1 MEKRMLKKRM
11 PEMDSDDRP
20 KIQRA
25 SMSKSMGRSPEMQKV
40 DKMTASLV
48 QELMNAAT
56 SFHKLHLAVTGEG
69 SYAQHKALNK
79 IYDALPDLA
88 DIIAEGYQGACE
100 VILSYDLEGPAV
112 LNSVED
118 AIEYMR
124 QMKMQ
129 VDELQAVMPHTE
141 VVNNLD
147 LVKDAIN
154 SAKYKLLFLA

>member
-1 MEKRMLKKRM
+1 MDYSRTLKK
-11 PEMDSDDRP
+11 
-20 KIQRA
+20 
-25 SMSKSMGRSPEMQKV
+25 KSTDVKLKRKATLESTQTRSPEMQKV
-40 DKMTASLV
+40 DAMTASLV
-48 QELMNAAT
+48 QELMNAST
-56 SFHKLHLAVTGEG
+56 SFHKLHLQVRGEG

-88 DIIAEGYQGACE
+88 DTISEGYQGACE
-100 VILSYDLEGPAV
+100 VILAYESEGPAI
-112 LNSVED
+112 LSSVDD

-129 VDELQAVMPHTE
+129 VDELQAVMPHSE

-154 SAKYKLLFLA
+154 SAKYKLIFLS

>member
-1 MEKRMLKKRM
+1 MEKRILKKRM
-11 PEMDSDDRP
+11 PEMDSDDKP

-25 SMSKSMGRSPEMQKV
+25 SAGRSSEMQKV
-40 DKMTASLV
+40 DNMTSSLV

-69 SYAQHKALNK
+69 SFARHKALNE
-79 IYDALPDLA
+79 IYDALPNLA
-88 DIIAEGYQGACE
+88 DSIAEGYQGACE
-100 VILSYDLEGPAV
+100 VILSYQPEGPAV
-112 LNSVED
+112 LNSVEE

-129 VDELQAVMPHTE
+129 VDELQAVMPHSE

>member
-1 MEKRMLKKRM
+1 MEKRILKKRM
-11 PEMDSDDRP
+11 PEMDSDDKP

-25 SMSKSMGRSPEMQKV
+25 SSGRSSEMQKV
-40 DKMTASLV
+40 DKMTSSLV

-56 SFHKLHLAVTGEG
+56 SFHKLHLTVTGEG
-69 SYAQHKALNK
+69 SFAQHKALNE

-88 DIIAEGYQGACE
+88 DSIAEGYQGACE
-100 VILSYDLEGPAV
+100 VILSYEPEGPAV
-112 LNSVED
+112 LNSVEE

-129 VDELQAVMPHTE
+129 VDELQAVMPHSE